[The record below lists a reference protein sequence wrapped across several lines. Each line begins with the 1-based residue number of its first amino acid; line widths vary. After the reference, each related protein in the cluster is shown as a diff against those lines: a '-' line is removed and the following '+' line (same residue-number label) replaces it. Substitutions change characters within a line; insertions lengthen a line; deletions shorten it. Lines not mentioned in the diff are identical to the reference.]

1 MGRYFTG
8 DIEGKFWFGV
18 QSSDDAEFFGVEGR
32 DLYGSDEDEEAEE
45 NAYGAEYSFTGS
57 ELEDLERGLEICHE
71 ELGEW
76 KIGLDEFFTDRDL
89 YNEDEIAE
97 HMQSTK
103 EQVREKL
110 EWYARLILGEKIH
123 QCVLDNGSC
132 TFEAEY

>member
-1 MGRYFTG
+1 MGRYYTG

-32 DLYGSDEDEEAEE
+32 DLYGSDEDEENED
-45 NAYGAEYSFTGS
+45 NAFGAEYAFTEA
-57 ELEDLERGLEICHE
+57 ELEDVEEGLEVCRK
-71 ELGEW
+71 ELGAW
-76 KIGLDEFFTDRDL
+76 RTGLDEFFTDRDL

-103 EQVREKL
+103 NEVHNKL
-110 EWYARLILGEKIH
+110 KWYARLILGEKIR
-123 QCVLDNGSC
+123 QCIIDTGSC